1 MTVEI
6 FEPCITIPALRKY
19 PVVGLN
25 YVQGS
30 LKFALQTYEKKEHQ
44 KICSYQGLIKKECF
58 TAATAKTVY
67 IYIYIYFFLVRPKP
81 SVYNT
86 DLWKKKFSFISCWKA
101 YNSRPNVKPA
111 QENPEFSL
119 SHRHFLQADFSCPSL
134 CKWFSLPAKPIQ
146 LYSAW
151 PTSLLSSK
159 SSVCQIP
166 IKLRAK
172 QSHLPCSFKKIKEL
186 QPIPGDTWL
195 IKHKTTHNHQSQ
207 LPHNLH

>member
-1 MTVEI
+1 M
-6 FEPCITIPALRKY
+6 FRAHSNLHYKLMRKKNIKKFA
-19 PVVGLN
+19 VTKA
-25 YVQGS
+25 S
-30 LKFALQTYEKKEHQ
+30 LKKNVSRQQLPKP
-44 KICSYQGLIKKECF
+44 C
-58 TAATAKTVY
+58 
-67 IYIYIYFFLVRPKP
+67 IYIYIFLVRPKP
-81 SVYNT
+81 YVYNT